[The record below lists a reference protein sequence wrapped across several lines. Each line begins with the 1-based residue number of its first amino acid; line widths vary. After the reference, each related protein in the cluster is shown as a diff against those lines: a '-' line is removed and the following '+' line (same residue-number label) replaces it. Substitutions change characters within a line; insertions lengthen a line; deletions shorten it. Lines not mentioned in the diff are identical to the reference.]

1 MSSVRIWCCQLSANW
16 SPWWLWSQGCWR
28 SPPST
33 CISTTAA
40 PSGSKLRRVCSAGA
54 GWRAGREGAGGW
66 WGWGGWLQHPLST
79 PTGIGHDFRRP
90 LAQLREVHL
99 RRFNLR
105 RSALELFFIDQANY
119 FLNFPCKT
127 GGAAASSPSQAPR
140 PQPSL
145 IPPHTQVRNQVYS
158 WLLRLRPPTQGY
170 LSSRSPQEMLR
181 ASGLTQVRALE
192 GGGLVRSGPRH
203 WGECLQPTGSPH
215 ILATQKWVQREI
227 SNFEYLMQLNTIAGR
242 TYNDLSQYP
251 VVRACSPS
259 THPLLRQR
267 WSTQVWVLT
276 VGQALSSVLGRC
288 YLRLGLCSQISSP
301 CPVSPTHTQPHS
313 LPLLASVLEGS

>member
-1 MSSVRIWCCQLSANW
+1 M
-16 SPWWLWSQGCWR
+16 
-28 SPPST
+28 
-33 CISTTAA
+33 
-40 PSGSKLRRVCSAGA
+40 GA
-54 GWRAGREGAGGW
+54 GVW

-119 FLNFPCKT
+119 FLNFPCKM

-203 WGECLQPTGSPH
+203 WGVLAARRLTSYPCYPEMGAARDLQLRVPDAAQHHRG
-215 ILATQKWVQREI
+215 ADVQRLVSVPCGEGLLPLHPT
-227 SNFEYLMQLNTIAGR
+227 STPPALVHPSVGTDCE
-242 TYNDLSQYP
+242 P
-251 VVRACSPS
+251 SPELCPGQVLPEAWPLFPAQFPMPCCPQA
-259 THPLLRQR
+259 HPAPLPSL
-267 WSTQVWVLT
+267 
-276 VGQALSSVLGRC
+276 
-288 YLRLGLCSQISSP
+288 LGLCS
-301 CPVSPTHTQPHS
+301 
-313 LPLLASVLEGS
+313 